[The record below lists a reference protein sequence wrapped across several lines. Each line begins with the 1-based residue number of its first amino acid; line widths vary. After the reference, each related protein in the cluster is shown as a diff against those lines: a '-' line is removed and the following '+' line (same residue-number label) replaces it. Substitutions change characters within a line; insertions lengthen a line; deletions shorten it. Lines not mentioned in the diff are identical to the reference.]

1 MYIKVSSYALFV
13 MSDISPLT
21 KIIDLKSVASWTQN
35 VIKAYESGAINKKT
49 AAALAKKTLRR
60 FNNYIAKPEE
70 IEDYEKLVDLC
81 TSLSTIQRSEGNFEK
96 FYLVSLKEELDSLL
110 KTLMEIQN
118 E

>member
-21 KIIDLKSVASWTQN
+21 EITDLKSVASWTQN
-35 VIKAYESGAINKKT
+35 VIKAYESGVINKKT
-49 AAALAKKTLRR
+49 AAALAKKTLKK

-96 FYLVSLKEELDSLL
+96 FYLGSLKEELDSLL
-110 KTLMEIQN
+110 KTLMEI
-118 E
+118 